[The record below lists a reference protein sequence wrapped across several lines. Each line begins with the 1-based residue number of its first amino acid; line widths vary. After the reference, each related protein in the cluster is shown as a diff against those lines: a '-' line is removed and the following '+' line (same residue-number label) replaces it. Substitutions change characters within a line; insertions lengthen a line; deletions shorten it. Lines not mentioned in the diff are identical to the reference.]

1 MDRAGIREVAKAAGV
16 SISTVSRA
24 FTRPELV
31 SERTRRKVLETADKL
46 DFNISRSATSLKSGQ
61 TYRVA
66 MLMNEEITSWFNTEV
81 FAGIESVMHNAG
93 YDVSLFQHVDT
104 AENRKEFFTNLP
116 VRRNV
121 DAVFVTSFGVDP
133 KEIQRSSVST
143 CRSSASTQACR
154 KNAASTRPSASTTS
168 RVRNSP
174 HAI

>member
-1 MDRAGIREVAKAAGV
+1 MDKAGIREVAKAAGV

-66 MLMNEEITSWFNTEV
+66 LLMNEEITSWFNTEV
-81 FAGIESVMHNAG
+81 FAGINAVMHEAG
-93 YDVSLFQHVDT
+93 YDISLFQHIDT
-104 AENRKEFFTNLP
+104 AENRRDFFTNLP

-121 DAVFVTSFGVDP
+121 DAVFVASSRRKSSSSSGSMC
-133 KEIQRSSVST
+133 RSSVSILPP
-143 CRSSASTQACR
+143 RPVLTQA
-154 KNAASTRPSASTTS
+154 SVSMTRP
-168 RVRNSP
+168 VCSP
-174 HAI
+174 PHSI

>member
-61 TYRVA
+61 SYRVA

-93 YDVSLFQHVDT
+93 YDYRCSSTSTPPKT
-104 AENRKEFFTNLP
+104 A
-116 VRRNV
+116 
-121 DAVFVTSFGVDP
+121 ATSSR
-133 KEIQRSSVST
+133 I
-143 CRSSASTQACR
+143 CRSASTWTQY
-154 KNAASTRPSASTTS
+154 S
-168 RVRNSP
+168 
-174 HAI
+174 